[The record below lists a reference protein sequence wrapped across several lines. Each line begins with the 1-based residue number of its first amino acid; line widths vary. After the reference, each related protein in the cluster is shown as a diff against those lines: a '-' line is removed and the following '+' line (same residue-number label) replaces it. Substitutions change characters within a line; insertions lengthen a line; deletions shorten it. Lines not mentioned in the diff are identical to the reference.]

1 MSLEGELNITHVLRG
16 KITSLGAINA
26 PDKSLTIDGASA
38 DAKATGDALAK
49 KADKAANGTVLS
61 ENADYAEIGWWLDGN
76 PDNEDRTGYF
86 VCIADDVHGT
96 GMRKAKSV
104 DDVRGVVV
112 TEPAFAGG
120 ATAEKFDENGQ
131 LLPKYDYI
139 GIMGLVAVI
148 DDGSCVVN
156 ERCMPNDEG
165 IATASN
171 NNLGYHV
178 IERIDR
184 RSILIAIEP
193 NSDMVQRIKTEVEEL
208 QVKDEELQNKTEEL
222 QAKDEELESGK
233 VDKEEGKALST
244 NDFTNE
250 YKEKIDG
257 IEAGANKYVLEE
269 GSVTAEKIADEAVRI
284 RKTNVSVPTSA
295 FKANAGN
302 EDYPY
307 KAAITIDGA
316 DGNMKPDVTFGFAE
330 VSSGIF
336 APIAESFN
344 GGGGGDGAGGV
355 YIYASEI
362 PEADITIP
370 VIDLWR

>member
-16 KITSLGAINA
+16 KITSLGVINA
-26 PDKSLTIDGASA
+26 PDKSLTVDGASA

-49 KADKAANGTVLS
+49 KADKATNGTVIS
-61 ENADYAEIGWWLDGN
+61 ENADYAEVGWWLDGN

-131 LLPKYDYI
+131 LLPKYDYV
-139 GIMGLVAVI
+139 GIMGLVPVI

-193 NSDMVQRIKTEVEEL
+193 NGDMVQRIKTEVEEL
-208 QVKDEELQNKTEEL
+208 QNGKADNATVEELCANVEGLQN
-222 QAKDEELESGK
+222 GK
-233 VDKEEGKALST
+233 VDKESGKALST
-244 NDFTNE
+244 NDFTDA
-250 YKEKIDG
+250 YKQKLDG
-257 IEAGANKYVLEE
+257 IEAGANKFTIEDGAVT
-269 GSVTAEKIADEAVRI
+269 GSKIANGAVSQTFTGTLLASEWTKYTNTCGQSVAI
-284 RKTNVSVPTSA
+284 SGLLTTDTLIVDLDMTNVSNGKDMAAVTEA
-295 FKANAGN
+295 WGAI
-302 EDYPY
+302 Y
-307 KAAITIDGA
+307 KAKCSTNGYLFLEFALDGLPEID
-316 DGNMKPDVTFGFAE
+316 
-330 VSSGIF
+330 
-336 APIAESFN
+336 
-344 GGGGGDGAGGV
+344 
-355 YIYASEI
+355 
-362 PEADITIP
+362 IP
-370 VIDLWR
+370 VKVVAIRK

>member
-1 MSLEGELNITHVLRG
+1 MAEIYNVKGSINRLTSKPSNLTGEIHNATGLVIDNTLTVEGQ
-16 KITSLGAINA
+16 A
-26 PDKSLTIDGASA
+26 A
-38 DAKATGDALAK
+38 DAKATGEALAI
-49 KADKAANGTVLS
+49 KADKAKNGTVIS

-96 GMRKAKSV
+96 GMRKAKST
-104 DDVRGVVV
+104 DDVRGVIV
-112 TEPAFAGG
+112 TDPAFAGG
-120 ATAEKFDENGQ
+120 ATADKFDENGQ

-193 NSDMVQRIKTEVEEL
+193 NGDMVQRIKTEVEEL
-208 QVKDEELQNKTEEL
+208 QNKTEELQNKAEELQNKTEEL

-250 YKEKIDG
+250 YKEKLDG
-257 IEAGANKYVLEE
+257 IEAGANKFVLED
-269 GSVTAEKIADEAVRI
+269 SAIIATVRI
-284 RKTNVSVPTSA
+284 RATNV
-295 FKANAGN
+295 KASLFVNDTTY

-307 KAAITIDGA
+307 SVDIPIEGA
-316 DGNMKPDVTFGFAE
+316 TENMKPDVTFGYADAT
-330 VSSGIF
+330 SGILC
-336 APIAESFN
+336 PIAESYN
-344 GGGGGDGAGGV
+344 GGVRIFANDMPD
-355 YIYASEI
+355 E
-362 PEADITIP
+362 ITIP
-370 VIDLWR
+370 VIDLWG

>member
-1 MSLEGELNITHVLRG
+1 MSLAGELNITHVLRG

-38 DAKATGDALAK
+38 DAKATGDALAT
-49 KADKAANGTVLS
+49 KADKAKNGTVIS
-61 ENADYAEIGWWLDGN
+61 ENADYAEVGWWLDGN
-76 PDNEDRTGYF
+76 PNNEDRTGYF

-96 GMRKAKSV
+96 GMRKAKPT

-112 TEPAFAGG
+112 TQPAFAGG
-120 ATAEKFDENGQ
+120 ATADKFDENGQ
-131 LLPKYDYI
+131 LLPKYDYV

-178 IERIDR
+178 IERLDR
-184 RSILIAIEP
+184 RSVLIAIEP
-193 NSDMVQRIKTEVEEL
+193 NGDMVQRIKTEVEEL
-208 QVKDEELQNKTEEL
+208 QAKAEEL

-233 VDKEEGKALST
+233 VDKEDGKALST

-250 YKEKIDG
+250 YKEKLDG
-257 IEAGANKYVLEE
+257 IEAGANKYVLADN
-269 GSVTAEKIADEAVRI
+269 SVTANKIASDAVRI
-284 RKTNVSVPTSA
+284 RSTDVAVATTA
-295 FKANAGN
+295 FV
-302 EDYPY
+302 EDTTYEDFPY
-307 KAAITIDGA
+307 RAAITINGA
-316 DGNMKPDVTFGFAE
+316 TAAMKPDVTFAYAE
-330 VSSGIF
+330 VASGIF
-336 APIAESFN
+336 CSVAESY
-344 GGGGGDGAGGV
+344 DGGV
-355 YIYASEI
+355 YIYASEV